1 MDRRNFLK
9 IGALA
14 VAVGAVKVVPS
25 VGAGA
30 GMGPAVAAATEGAGG
45 LRLDLAAEP
54 TSEGGVLTLLRV
66 HNGTDSAVEQ
76 GTELHLV
83 ARSLDE
89 AGLVGGASA
98 WEPSDALASSTQPG
112 EGRWAIAL
120 PEAVAP
126 GEAAE
131 VPLTWT
137 YAGGSGLGSSGTTGR
152 VQVFASLVV
161 ESDPYHEVQSPEVLV
176 EV

>member
-14 VAVGAVKVVPS
+14 VAVGAIKVVPG
-25 VGAGA
+25 V
-30 GMGPAVAAATEGAGG
+30 GPAVAAADEAGV

-54 TSEGGVLTLLRV
+54 ASEGGVLTLLRV
-66 HNGTDSAVEQ
+66 HNGTDGAVEE

-89 AGLVGGASA
+89 AGLVGAAA
-98 WEPSDALASSTQPG
+98 WEPADAAASAAQPG

-126 GEAAE
+126 GETAE

-137 YAGGSGLGSSGTTGR
+137 YGGGSGLGSSGATGR
-152 VQVFASLVV
+152 VQVFASLVAG
-161 ESDPYHEVQSPEVLV
+161 SDPYHEVQSPEVLV

>member
-14 VAVGAVKVVPS
+14 VAVGAIKVVP
-25 VGAGA
+25 GAGA
-30 GMGPAVAAATEGAGG
+30 GIGMGPAAAAAVEGAGG

-83 ARSLDE
+83 ARLLDG
-89 AGLVGGASA
+89 AGLVGGVA
-98 WEPSDALASSTQPG
+98 WEPSEPFASSTSPG
-112 EGRWAIAL
+112 EGRWVIAL

-126 GEAAE
+126 GETAE
-131 VPLTWT
+131 MPLTWT
-137 YAGGSGLGSSGTTGR
+137 YGGGSGLGSSGAAGR
-152 VQVFASLVV
+152 AQVFASLVV